1 MICFFRLLPGTTFS
15 DALIASYAMATD
27 ASKWD
32 INMLLSMCN
41 DQRFKPEDIT
51 FTSADA
57 LLESITDIVKVV
69 CLMLYH
75 MTLYDIT

>member
-1 MICFFRLLPGTTFS
+1 MICFFRLLPGTTSS

-69 CLMLYH
+69 RLFCIS
-75 MTLYDIT
+75 YDII